1 MPTVK
6 RQKYLDRLSAKQTS
20 VRTQEERQ
28 AEYDKFMG
36 QFSQLGLST
45 EFEEIAKFDT
55 VAKDWVTNGTA
66 YQGVIPLVGMKR
78 DLVYMLTN
86 NKKNE
91 IGVMLKSTEESASAA
106 SASSPN
112 ATSDANNRVST
123 VPGPK
128 LKRMVTKKV
137 AAKPPNAQSA

>member
-1 MPTVK
+1 MPTIK
-6 RQKYLDRLSAKQTS
+6 RQKYLDRLDAKQEN

-36 QFSQLGLST
+36 QFAQLGLST
-45 EFEEIAKFDT
+45 EFAEIAKFDT
-55 VAKDWVTNGTA
+55 IAKDWLENGTT

-86 NKKNE
+86 NKKHE
-91 IGVMLKSTEESASAA
+91 IGVMLKSTEDQASAV
-106 SASSPN
+106 
-112 ATSDANNRVST
+112 ATSGVESKPTSN
-123 VPGPK
+123 

>member
-1 MPTVK
+1 MPTIK
-6 RQKYLDRLSAKQTS
+6 RQKYLDRLAAKQTTI
-20 VRTQEERQ
+20 RTQEERQ

-55 VAKDWVTNGTA
+55 MAKDWVANGTA

-86 NKKNE
+86 NKKHE
-91 IGVMLKSTEESASAA
+91 VGVMLKSTESDTESTGTQSASTTTNNKQ
-106 SASSPN
+106 P
-112 ATSDANNRVST
+112 AT
-123 VPGPK
+123 P

-137 AAKPPNAQSA
+137 AAKPPQAQSA

>member
-6 RQKYLDRLSAKQTS
+6 RQKYLDRLSAKQKS

-36 QFSQLGLST
+36 QFSQLGLNT
-45 EFEEIAKFDT
+45 EFEEIAKFDNM
-55 VAKDWVTNGTA
+55 AKDWVANGTA

-78 DLVYMLTN
+78 DLVYILTN

-91 IGVMLKSTEESASAA
+91 VGVMLKSTEEAA
-106 SASSPN
+106 RVSSESSTA
-112 ATSDANNRVST
+112 ATSDANKQT
-123 VPGPK
+123 TGPK

-137 AAKPPNAQSA
+137 AAKPPQAQSA